1 MTLVIDLFDPSS
13 GPYSYLNAIE
23 YDMAGFESYR
33 TQLWGAQSLIRRG
46 ARYFPQLNDGDLFV
60 YPEEL
65 DLFAAECH
73 MIYADSVA
81 IAQEIWRNKAQS
93 ARIQTYM
100 KRFLSAIDLAKQ
112 RNAGVCI
119 S

>member
-1 MTLVIDLFDPSS
+1 MTLVVDLFDPSS
-13 GPYSYLNAIE
+13 DPYSYLNAIE
-23 YDMAGFESYR
+23 YDAAGFESYR
-33 TQLWGAQSLIRRG
+33 TNLWGSQSLIRRG
-46 ARYFPQLNDGDLFV
+46 ARYFPKLKDGDLFV

-65 DLFAAECH
+65 DLLANECQ

-81 IAQEIWRNKAQS
+81 IAQEIWCNKAQS
-93 ARIQTYM
+93 ARIQIYM
-100 KRFLSAIDLAKQ
+100 ERFLSAIDLAKQ

>member
-1 MTLVIDLFDPSS
+1 
-13 GPYSYLNAIE
+13 
-23 YDMAGFESYR
+23 
-33 TQLWGAQSLIRRG
+33 
-46 ARYFPQLNDGDLFV
+46 
-60 YPEEL
+60 
-65 DLFAAECH
+65 